1 MCVQYR
7 QQQGQTRKAIF
18 VVPAVR
24 YDVRGGVLFLSGQ
37 AVRRHS
43 DVRSAG
49 GAGAYDVQRQT
60 RQQSQSKQSVEV
72 ELLRLLS
79 ASSVCDFS
87 RVAAVRRGGCVSSA
101 KLKRL

>member
-24 YDVRGGVLFLSGQ
+24 YDVRGGVLLLPGQ
-37 AVRRHS
+37 TVRRHS
-43 DVRSAG
+43 DVR
-49 GAGAYDVQRQT
+49 GAGSARACDVQRQT
-60 RQQSQSKQSVEV
+60 RQQPQGKQGVEV

-79 ASSVCDFS
+79 ASSLCDFR
-87 RVAAVRRGGCVSSA
+87 RVATVRRGGCVGSA
-101 KLKRL
+101 KLTL